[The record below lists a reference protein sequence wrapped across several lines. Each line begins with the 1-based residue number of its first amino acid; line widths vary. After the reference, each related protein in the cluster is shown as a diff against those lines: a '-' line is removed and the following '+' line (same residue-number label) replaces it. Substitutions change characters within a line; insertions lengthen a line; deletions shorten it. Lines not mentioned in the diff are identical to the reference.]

1 MRVSKLLAI
10 LEQTSLEKL
19 REILEEIKAM
29 KAAK

>member
-10 LEQTSLEKL
+10 LEQTSPEKL
-19 REILEEIKAM
+19 REILEEIRAM